1 MTYTIAWQ
9 KPKVVVYLSFGRIRR
24 QPPRG
29 EKRKGTAFATIDPMG
44 HFRAGDE
51 AGEIFYL
58 NRP

>member
-44 HFRAGDE
+44 HSAQEMRLGRFF
-51 AGEIFYL
+51 I
-58 NRP
+58 